1 MSACVLYPSSVYE
14 AKTSKVSSL
23 KTKEVPRDGLCWWYV
38 IIYHIMGMPFEARF
52 YFTQRFSK
60 FYVMRADFE
69 QEEKDVMTNF
79 LNMVMED
86 NPSELYEERFNSEVK
101 KRNLIQIMKK
111 VFLNIFDIQIILK
124 NTLIKDI
131 FETSE
136 TSETSILNEII
147 YADWCEDMK
156 VNTTNYGSFTTLRI
170 IEYLM
175 NLLIKNSKLMIS
187 FSIYLQN
194 VVSNDY
200 LGITSKKHNEKFNTI
215 IFGFLFDGQH
225 KHYEAVI

>member
-14 AKTSKVSSL
+14 AKTSEVSSL
-23 KTKEVPRDGLCWWYV
+23 KVPRDGLCWWYV

-60 FYVMRADFE
+60 FYVMRSDFK

-79 LNMVMED
+79 LNIVMED
-86 NPSELYEERFNSEVK
+86 NPNELYQERFNSVEK
-101 KRNLIQIMKK
+101 KRNLIQIIKK

-124 NTLIKDI
+124 NTLIEDI
-131 FETSE
+131 FEISNA
-136 TSETSILNEII
+136 NEII

-175 NLLIKNSKLMIS
+175 NLLIKNSKLTIS

-194 VVSNDY
+194 VVSYDY
-200 LGITSKKHNEKFNTI
+200 LGITSKKHNEKPNTI

-225 KHYEAVI
+225 RHYEVVI